1 MDDLISRAAAIDYCY
16 QLINVEHQQGSD
28 KMNYGWERVSQTET
42 ILHHLEIMPS
52 AQPEP
57 QWTSC
62 AKRLPEANG
71 NYLVTG
77 RQGAVNKRKFEDGRW
92 YGNWAVTAWMP
103 LPARYKEDTDD

>member
-1 MDDLISRAAAIDYCY
+1 MIIVVAQKGEPMNDLISREAAIDAMDGFNACGY
-16 QLINVEHQQGSD
+16 VEEPF
-28 KMNYGWERVSQTET
+28 ER
-42 ILHHLEIMPS
+42 LEKALKEIPA

-57 QWTSC
+57 RWIPCSE
-62 AKRLPEANG
+62 RLPEANG

-103 LPARYKEDTDD
+103 LPKPYGGDEE